1 MQNSQ
6 IRLSRARRRQRRRKA
21 HIVSRTLLT
30 LVALLILLPVFL
42 TALYSFFS
50 PQEIQ
55 AFMETRGNYDAQ
67 RGWISSSRRRCSRSA
82 SIITS

>member
-30 LVALLILLPVFL
+30 RVALLILLPVFL
-42 TALYSFFS
+42 TAL
-50 PQEIQ
+50 
-55 AFMETRGNYDAQ
+55 
-67 RGWISSSRRRCSRSA
+67 
-82 SIITS
+82 